1 MKRVITIAL
10 VFAAIA
16 LAATRVYDIEP
27 YKNVNAWSPYQGYIG
42 QTFIATCD
50 SFVWADFFVGAPN
63 DTANGGHYN
72 IEIQESPNGLWVV
85 RGKAQAGISYDYTQ
99 AFFTERNPNAKVIKG
114 KTYLLKVTHSG
125 GESINFYYNPHNP
138 YKYGQIML
146 PQGGAGPVHPW
157 DLAARIE
164 GMGLNV

>member
-1 MKRVITIAL
+1 MLRYIILMIAVIGIL
-10 VFAAIA
+10 FG
-16 LAATRVYDIEP
+16 ATRVYEIEP
-27 YKNVNAWSPYQGYIG
+27 YKNCNSWSPQGPPTTAYIG

-63 DTANGGHYN
+63 DTGYNVEIYEYPASGLPIFGGYAEGKKSYEYTKANLQRVGSQR
-72 IEIQESPNGLWVV
+72 I
-85 RGKAQAGISYDYTQ
+85 
-99 AFFTERNPNAKVIKG
+99 IKG
-114 KTYLLKVTHSG
+114 KQYLLKITNVRG
-125 GESINFYYNPHNP
+125 DSINFYYNPHNP